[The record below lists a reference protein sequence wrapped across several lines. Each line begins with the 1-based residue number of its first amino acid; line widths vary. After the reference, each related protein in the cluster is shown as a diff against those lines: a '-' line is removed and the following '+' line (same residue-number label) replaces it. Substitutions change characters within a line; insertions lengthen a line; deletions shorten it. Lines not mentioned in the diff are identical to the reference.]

1 MGVIQ
6 RQSIKGSIVNYSG
19 VLLGLFAT
27 LYIYPL
33 EWELYGGIQYWLSV
47 ATILGPI
54 LRQGSTALINKYY
67 PYFKSIGAKGFL
79 GLILVITTAT
89 IIVMSLLIFI
99 FSLFISDT
107 AFYQNLNLN
116 SDNLLYVYLLSI
128 TLIYYSVFQLH
139 SANVRRI
146 VVPELISKIGIK
158 VLLILII
165 VSAYFNLIEHS
176 LALPLLVLSYLFS
189 LLVIIF
195 YLLILRGFD
204 VKGWRTI
211 KVSKTL
217 KKSMFKFWA
226 FGGLNYLG
234 VILAYKIDIFMIGT
248 IVNKVS
254 VGYYSIFLFMV
265 NLMIIPMT
273 SISQISGPIVS
284 ESFEKDDISSLDK
297 LYKVSSNNILVF
309 GVLIFLFIWINI
321 YYLLDIMKN
330 GQDLIPY
337 VSILLFLGIAKV
349 FDLMTSINNLI
360 MIYSKWYRFN
370 LVFLFVMSVI
380 NFTLNIYLLKT
391 YGIQGAA
398 IATAIS
404 LLIFNGIK
412 TGFIYAKLKIHPF
425 SRKTFI
431 ILGVL
436 IIGLLIAGALQ
447 HLMIFNSFVSL
458 IIYSFI
464 TAGVYIPL
472 FYLLKV
478 SPELNKVIQKVLK
491 IK

>member
-6 RQSIKGSIVNYSG
+6 RQSIKSSIVNYSG

-67 PYFKSIGAKGFL
+67 PYFKSQGNKGFL
-79 GLILVITTAT
+79 GLILIITTLT
-89 IIVMSLLIFI
+89 VMVMSLLIFI
-99 FSLFISDT
+99 FTLAISNT
-107 AFYQNLNLN
+107 TFYQDFDLKSENLV
-116 SDNLLYVYLLSI
+116 YVYFLSI
-128 TLIYYSVFQLH
+128 IIIYYSVFQLH

-146 VVPELISKIGIK
+146 VVPEIISKIGIK
-158 VLLILII
+158 SILILII
-165 VSAYFNLIEHS
+165 VAAYYNIIDHS
-176 LALPLLVLSYLFS
+176 WALPFLVLSYLFS
-189 LLVIIF
+189 LLAIVF
-195 YLLILRGFD
+195 YLFILGSFD
-204 VKGWRTI
+204 VKGWKSI
-211 KVSKTL
+211 KISRTL
-217 KKSMFKFWA
+217 KKNMFKFWA

-234 VILAYKIDIFMIGT
+234 IILAYKIDIFMIGT
-248 IVNKVS
+248 IVDKVS

-284 ESFEKDDISSLDK
+284 ESFEKDDISGLEN

-309 GVLIFLFIWINI
+309 GAMIFLFIWINI
-321 YYLLDIMKN
+321 YYLLDIMRN
-330 GQDLIPY
+330 GEDLIPY
-337 VSILLFLGIAKV
+337 VSILLFLGIAKI

-360 MIYSKWYRFN
+360 VIYSKWYRYN
-370 LVFLFVMSVI
+370 LIFLFVMSLI
-380 NFTLNIYLLKT
+380 NFVLNIYLIKLF
-391 YGIQGAA
+391 GIEGAA

-404 LLIFNGIK
+404 LFIFNGIK
-412 TGFIYAKLKIHPF
+412 TGFIYVKLNIHPF
-425 SRKTFI
+425 SKNTFI
-431 ILGVL
+431 ILGIL
-436 IIGLLIAGALQ
+436 ILGLLAAGALQ
-447 HLMIFNSFVSL
+447 NLILFNSLVSL
-458 IIYSFI
+458 VIYSFL
-464 TAGVYIPL
+464 TAAVYIPL
-472 FYLLKV
+472 FYMLNV